1 MIEEK
6 RCPKCGRKEKVKN
19 GFMRGKQRYKCK
31 NCGCNYTGGRNGYP
45 EDIKQKAIKYYLE
58 GNGFRRI
65 ERLLHV
71 SHVSVIN
78 WVKQAA
84 DEIRKKRKFNNKK
97 TNILELDEMCINFKK
112 NLWLWTAVSR
122 TTKKLVGFLVGDR
135 SSESF
140 EKLCENISH
149 IKAKREM
156 GWNFIFF
163 GANIDSNKEA
173 ESLGI
178 DKKYTGNF
186 EATAKGMQGCIG
198 NCNRMI
204 FCMR

>member
-1 MIEEK
+1 MEEK

-45 EDIKQKAIKYYLE
+45 EDVKRKAVKYYLE

-84 DEIRKKRKFNNKK
+84 DGIRKKRKFNNKK
-97 TNILELDEMCINFKK
+97 TNVLELDEMCINFKK
-112 NLWLWTAVSR
+112 KYMALDS
-122 TTKKLVGFLVGDR
+122 
-135 SSESF
+135 
-140 EKLCENISH
+140 CEPS
-149 IKAKREM
+149 
-156 GWNFIFF
+156 
-163 GANIDSNKEA
+163 D
-173 ESLGI
+173 
-178 DKKYTGNF
+178 
-186 EATAKGMQGCIG
+186 
-198 NCNRMI
+198 
-204 FCMR
+204 